1 MRKLRPFGVVLF
13 LLASFVAPTSAQ
25 QDVEMLGVGDR
36 VVVNGY
42 YVGHYTLGVPGSPT
56 LDVFCIDF
64 LNAVRVGDQWTAAF
78 SSLSGSLADTRHGDA
93 ALPLYQRSAW
103 LVTQFATHAQS
114 EWGAIHAAIWYTM
127 APNPEAVTAIRQSN
141 WGNWQRGSTTVQQ
154 WLTMA
159 DHNYGT
165 VNLENFTVITD
176 VAGAGLVTG
185 GKQEYITVSEP
196 WMLLL
201 LATGMLALLG
211 IAVIRR
217 RSDSLL
223 TEGVRQQGPLGLS

>member
-1 MRKLRPFGVVLF
+1 MHKPRSVGILLF
-13 LLASFVAPTSAQ
+13 LLAAFVAPASAQ
-25 QDVEMLGVGDR
+25 QDVGMLGVGDG

-64 LNAVRVGDQWTAAF
+64 LNAVRIGDDWTAAF
-78 SSLSGSLADTRHGDA
+78 SNLSGSLANTRHGDI

-103 LVTQFATHAQS
+103 LVSQFATHSQS

-127 APNPEAVTAIRQSN
+127 APDPEAVTAIRESN
-141 WGNWQRGSTTVQQ
+141 WGNWQAGSTTVQH

-159 DHNYGT
+159 NHNYGT
-165 VNLENFTVITD
+165 VNLEDYTVITD
-176 VAGAGLVTG
+176 VVSSGEVTG

-201 LATGMLALLG
+201 LATGMLALLWVG
-211 IAVIRR
+211 LVRR
-217 RSDSLL
+217 RPGSLA
-223 TEGVRQQGPLGLS
+223 TEGAGHQRPLGT